1 MTLVKNLS
9 ANAGDIRDVGLILGS
24 EKSPGV
30 GHGNPSSTFAL
41 TMTMDSESWW
51 PTVHYVAKE
60 SHMTSVQSL
69 SHVPLFATQWTAA
82 H

>member
-24 EKSPGV
+24 GKYPGV
-30 GHGNPSSTFAL
+30 GHGNPSSTFAW

-60 SHMTSVQSL
+60 AHMTSVQSL
-69 SHVPLFATQWTAA
+69 SRVRLFATPWTTA